1 MEISNEISLALNEA
15 VTFADSL
22 SVRVADNSDY
32 EQASTILRDI
42 KGRLAR
48 LEILRREITKPLD
61 ESKKRVM
68 DLFRVPVERLEI
80 VESRIKAAMLAF
92 QRAIEDARAVAEAKA
107 IEERRKLEAARE
119 KAMAKGDW
127 DRAVQVSQKS
137 AEVRIN
143 APPPVAKIAGVQT
156 REIWKWRVVDANKIP
171 REFLIPDEAKLG
183 RLARELKGEAKVEG
197 VEFFSETMLASARE

>member
-1 MEISNEISLALNEA
+1 MEIPNEISLALNEA

-92 QRAIEDARAVAEAKA
+92 QRAIEDARAVAEARA
-107 IEERRKLEAARE
+107 IEEKRRLEAARE

-156 REIWKWRVVDANKIP
+156 REIWKWRLLDFDKVP
-171 REFLIPDEAKLG
+171 REFLILNEKLLG
-183 RLARELKGEAKVEG
+183 EIARRDKEKAKVEG
-197 VEFFSETMLASARE
+197 IEFYREEIIAAGM